1 MPVHEFLKYVKC
13 ENLGFADITQLYGK
27 EKYFRRMCRYRKI
40 DFAYRGM
47 RVQVAGRMGTIV
59 GNYKTNLFVVLDGD
73 FEKCNVHPWWE
84 IAHLDEEGN
93 IVRDYRKGVYAV

>member
-1 MPVHEFLKYVKC
+1 
-13 ENLGFADITQLYGK
+13 
-27 EKYFRRMCRYRKI
+27 
-40 DFAYRGM
+40 
-47 RVQVAGRMGTIV
+47 MGTIV

-84 IAHLDEEGN
+84 IAYFDEEGN